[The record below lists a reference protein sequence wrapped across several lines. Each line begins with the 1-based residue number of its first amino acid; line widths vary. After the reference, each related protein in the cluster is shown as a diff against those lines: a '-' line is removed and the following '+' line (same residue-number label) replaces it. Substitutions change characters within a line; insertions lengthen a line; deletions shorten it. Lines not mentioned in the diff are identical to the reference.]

1 MSSPSDTENLSNL
14 PNPND
19 ERADYPK
26 AVSGEDVINSNDC
39 QEKSKAENSSES
51 EYESAEEDEDI
62 VDDEE
67 DLEEILTEE
76 VKKVRLLDTH

>member
-1 MSSPSDTENLSNL
+1 MSSPSDTENVSNLSN
-14 PNPND
+14 PKD
-19 ERADYPK
+19 ERADYSK
-26 AVSGEDVINSNDC
+26 AVSGEGVINSNNC
-39 QEKSKAENSSES
+39 QEKSKDEHSSES

-76 VKKVRLLDTH
+76 VKKVRH